1 VAAEYDGMYIS
12 HLRNESY
19 ALLEA
24 LEELITIAEAAGI
37 RAEVYHLKAA
47 GTDNHHKIDA
57 VVERIAAARAA
68 GLEISADM
76 YTYVAGA
83 TGLDAAMPVW
93 VQEGGYDAWV
103 ARLRD
108 PAIRRKVLAEMET
121 VSTEW
126 ENLRLMAGDEGTLLS
141 SFKSEALRHLRG
153 KTLRQVADLR
163 GVTPAEAAI
172 DLVIE
177 DGSRVEVIYFLMT
190 EENIVKKI
198 RLPYMSFGSDAAS
211 PAIEG
216 IFLDSSPHPRAY
228 GNFARLLGKYVREEQ
243 VIPLAEAI
251 HRLTGLTAD
260 KLRLQERGYL
270 RPGHYADVVVFDP
283 ATIADRATFEE
294 PHRYAVGVDHVWVNG
309 EQVLRDGE
317 HTGATPGRVVRGP
330 GWQAPR

>member
-1 VAAEYDGMYIS
+1 MYIS
-12 HLRNESY
+12 HIRNESY

-24 LEELITIAEAAGI
+24 LEELITIAEAAGT

-47 GTDNHHKIDA
+47 GKDNHHKIDA
-57 VVERIAAARAA
+57 VAERIARARSA
-68 GLEISADM
+68 GLEISTDM

-108 PAIRRKVLAEMET
+108 PAIRRRVLAEMET

-126 ENLRLMAGDEGTLLS
+126 ENLRLMAGDDGTLLS
-141 SFKSEALRHLRG
+141 GFKNEALRHLMG
-153 KTLRQVADLR
+153 KTLRAVAEER
-163 GVTPAEAAI
+163 GVTPAEAVI

-177 DGSRVEVIYFLMT
+177 DGSRVEVIYFLMA
-190 EENIVKKI
+190 EENIAKKI
-198 RLPYMSFGSDAAS
+198 RLPYMSFGSDAES
-211 PAIEG
+211 PASEG
-216 IFLDSSPHPRAY
+216 IFLEFSPHPRAY
-228 GNFARLLGKYVREEQ
+228 GNFARLLGKYVRDEG
-243 VIPLAEAI
+243 VISLAEAI

-260 KLRLQERGYL
+260 KLRVQERGYL
-270 RPGHYADVVVFDP
+270 RPGYYADVVVFDP
-283 ATIADRATFEE
+283 ATIADRATFAD
-294 PHRYAVGVDHVWVNG
+294 PHQYAVGVEHVWVNG

-330 GWQAPR
+330 GWLER